1 MWFKSKSPLP
11 PPRKREKTATAEEQ
25 EVTTGCLAIRWY
37 RKAQDDYKDHPRFR
51 QLYDKYGPMQSGL
64 YGQISWP
71 GFEPLKDLY
80 LYYVNNKEEFPVVEN
95 QMSDEGSDTSSNTDQ
110 DKIEDEQEL
119 KVPIDLESVNFKS
132 SICND
137 EGEDKEGRGQRKK
150 QKTTKYEQYT
160 NTDASTKTSAKSTNG
175 TSTKK
180 SAKTKQLALGVH
192 LCQVS
197 TKGKLPI
204 CKYCHIS
211 MEERGEWH
219 AVQVIPAFHPGLP
232 AAARNERHYHFK
244 CVLGEFSGKEITQLI
259 AIVKSNREIND
270 VDSNII
276 IQTIN
281 KSPLGDG

>member
-1 MWFKSKSPLP
+1 ML
-11 PPRKREKTATAEEQ
+11 
-25 EVTTGCLAIRWY
+25 
-37 RKAQDDYKDHPRFR
+37 
-51 QLYDKYGPMQSGL
+51 SGL

-119 KVPIDLESVNFKS
+119 KVPIDVNVKS
-132 SICND
+132 SICID

-150 QKTTKYEQYT
+150 QKTAKYEDYT

-175 TSTKK
+175 TSTEK
-180 SAKTKQLALGVH
+180 SAKPKQLALGVH

-204 CKYCHIS
+204 CKYCRNT

-219 AVQVIPAFHPGLP
+219 AVQVIPAYHPGLP
-232 AAARNERHYHFK
+232 AAARNEGHYHFK
-244 CVLGEFSGKEITQLI
+244 CVLGVFTGKEITQLI

-270 VDSNII
+270 VDSNIY

-281 KSPLGDG
+281 EGPNG